1 MSEAHAKKEK
11 AALVSIFASA
21 FITLAK
27 LVAGLA
33 SGSLALLSEAGH
45 ALVDTGA
52 TIVTY
57 FAVKTAHKPADD
69 RHHYGHGKVESLA
82 ALIETGLLFAL
93 AAYVL
98 FEAAHRLYAKQSD
111 VEVGWLAFGVLIV
124 SIVIDLFRWRALS
137 KIAKETKSDALA
149 ADALHFSSDLMASVL
164 VLLGLIATY
173 FGFYQG
179 DAIAAVG
186 VALFIGVVGYKLARK
201 TLDTLLDVAPDGMAE
216 QIRRVVENTP
226 GVVGVESLRLRP
238 AGPNVLGDLEFF
250 VPRTLP
256 VDRTAKIKEAVRA
269 AIASEVP
276 EAQLTLAAHPK
287 ALDDET
293 ILERVLLI
301 AARKRLP
308 VHHVTV
314 QHIEGRFSVSFD
326 LEIDGTMSLGE
337 AHDIASA
344 LEADM
349 EEEMGSDVEVET
361 HIEPLE
367 ARELS
372 GVDASEATLA
382 AIEDGLVRRAAEIG
396 VVQQVH
402 DVRVRET
409 PAGLVVN
416 YHCRL
421 DRWLS
426 VDAMHDAVDKLDRVS
441 RADFPTI
448 VRIIGHAEPFGSDGP
463 LPAS

>member
-1 MSEAHAKKEK
+1 MSEAHATKEK
-11 AALVSIFASA
+11 AALASIFASA
-21 FITLAK
+21 FITIAK
-27 LVAGLA
+27 LVAGLL

-57 FAVKTAHKPADD
+57 FAVKAAHKPADD
-69 RHHYGHGKVESLA
+69 KHHYGHGKIESLA

-98 FEAAHRLYAKQSD
+98 FEAIHRLYAKPAD
-111 VEVGWLAFGVLIV
+111 VDIGWLAFGVLIV

-149 ADALHFSSDLMASVL
+149 ADALHFSSDLLASAL
-164 VLLGLIATY
+164 VLMGLIATY
-173 FGFYQG
+173 FGFHQG
-179 DAIAAVG
+179 DAIAALG
-186 VALFIGVVGYKLARK
+186 VAVFIAIVGYKLARQ
-201 TLDTLLDVAPDGMAE
+201 TLDTLLDVAPEGMSDK
-216 QIRRVVENTP
+216 IRSVVENTP
-226 GVVGVESLRLRP
+226 GVVSVESLRLRP
-238 AGPNVLGDLEFF
+238 AGPNVLGDLEIF
-250 VPRTLP
+250 VPRTMP
-256 VDRTAKIKEAVRA
+256 VERIAKIKEQVRA
-269 AIASEVP
+269 AIAAEVP

-287 ALDDET
+287 ALDNET

-308 VHHVTV
+308 IHHVTV
-314 QHIEGRFSVSFD
+314 QHVDERFSVSFD
-326 LEIDGTMSLGE
+326 LELDGRMTLGE

-367 ARELS
+367 VGELAGS
-372 GVDASEATLA
+372 NAPETLRASVQATLA
-382 AIEDGLVRRAAEIG
+382 RRAEDGGLVRE
-396 VVQQVH
+396 VH
-402 DVRVRET
+402 NVRVRET
-409 PAGLVVN
+409 PSGLVVN

-421 DRWLS
+421 DPMLS
-426 VDAMHDAVDKLDRVS
+426 VDAMHEAVDKLDRATRS
-441 RADFPTI
+441 DFANI
-448 VRIIGHAEPFGSDGP
+448 VRVVGHAEPIK
-463 LPAS
+463 AKTTA

>member
-1 MSEAHAKKEK
+1 MSEAHALKER
-11 AALVSIFASA
+11 AALASIFASA

-27 LVAGLA
+27 LVAGLL

-57 FAVKTAHKPADD
+57 FAVKAAHKPADD
-69 RHHYGHGKVESLA
+69 RHHYGHGKIESLA

-98 FEAAHRLYAKQSD
+98 FEAVHRLYAKQSD

-124 SIVIDLFRWRALS
+124 SIIIDLFRWRALS
-137 KIAKETKSDALA
+137 KIAKETRSDALA
-149 ADALHFSSDLMASVL
+149 ADALHFSSDLLASVL

-173 FGFYQG
+173 FGFHQG

-186 VALFIGVVGYKLARK
+186 VAVFIAIVGYKLARK
-201 TLDTLLDVAPDGMAE
+201 TLDTLLDVAPEGMAE
-216 QIRRVVENTP
+216 KIRAVVENTP

-256 VDRTAKIKEAVRA
+256 IDRTAKIREAVRA
-269 AIASEVP
+269 AIAAEVP
-276 EAQLTLAAHPK
+276 EAQLTLAAHPR

-293 ILERVLLI
+293 VLERVLLI

-308 VHHVTV
+308 IHHVTV
-314 QHIEGRFSVSFD
+314 QQIDGRFSVSFD
-326 LEIDGTMSLGE
+326 LELDGRLSLGE

-349 EEEMGSDVEVET
+349 EEEMGPGVEVET

-372 GVDASEATLA
+372 GADAAEATRA
-382 AIEDGLVRRAAEIG
+382 AITAGLTRRAAEIG
-396 VVQQVH
+396 AVQQVH
-402 DVRVRET
+402 HVRTRET
-409 PAGLVVN
+409 SAGLVVN

-426 VDAMHDAVDKLDRVS
+426 VDAMHEAVDKLDRAA
-441 RADFPTI
+441 RADFPAI
-448 VRIIGHAEPFGSDGP
+448 VRIVGHAEPFGSDAP
-463 LPAS
+463 PPAS